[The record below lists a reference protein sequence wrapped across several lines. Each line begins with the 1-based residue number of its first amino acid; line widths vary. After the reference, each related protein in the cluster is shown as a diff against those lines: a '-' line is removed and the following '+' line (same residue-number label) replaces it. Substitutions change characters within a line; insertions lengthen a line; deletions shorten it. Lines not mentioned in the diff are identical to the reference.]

1 VREMA
6 PGWKRRDGC
15 GRLTPDMAPS
25 HPHLGQVLDA
35 LENLYGPQK
44 AAGPT
49 DPYEMILFLNCGY
62 PATDAT
68 CAKGFVALKREVGL
82 APDEI
87 LAASQ
92 DTLATLMRLGGIVP
106 EQRAERLKAV
116 ARVVHRDC
124 GGDLKATLKQ
134 WMREEK
140 QRPGHGIRC
149 AKKLLQQFPVIG
161 EPSAEKILLF
171 AKLAPVA
178 AVPSACVGVPLRLWR
193 GDTGTSYSADYR
205 KAREIL
211 SAGLPESFEAR
222 QRAHLLLKKHGQEIC
237 KRATPRCEVCPVT
250 AHCAYLRARAAD

>member
-1 VREMA
+1 MA
-6 PGWKRRDGC
+6 VAHS
-15 GRLTPDMAPS
+15 PDMARS
-25 HPHLGQVLDA
+25 HPYLGQVLDA

-62 PATDAT
+62 PATDAS
-68 CAKGFVALKREVGL
+68 CAKGFVALRREIGL
-82 APDEI
+82 APDDI
-87 LAASQ
+87 LSASDATLAA
-92 DTLATLMRLGGIVP
+92 LMRLGGIVP
-106 EQRAERLKAV
+106 AQRAERLKGIARAV
-116 ARVVHRDC
+116 RRDC

-140 QRPGHGIRC
+140 QHPGHGIRG

-178 AVPSACVGVPLRLWR
+178 AVPSACVGVPVRLWC

-211 SAGLPESFEAR
+211 SAGLPESFEPR
-222 QRAHLLLKKHGQEIC
+222 QRAYLLLKKHGREIC
-237 KRATPRCEVCPVT
+237 KRSTPKCEICPVT
-250 AHCAYLRARAAD
+250 GHCAYLRARRRAQLAVPAEQTG